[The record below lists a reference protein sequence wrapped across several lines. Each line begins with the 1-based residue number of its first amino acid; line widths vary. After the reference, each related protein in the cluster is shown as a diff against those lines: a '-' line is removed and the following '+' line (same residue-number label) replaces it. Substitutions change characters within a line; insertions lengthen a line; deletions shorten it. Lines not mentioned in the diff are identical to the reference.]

1 MLSKYD
7 TIDKIIKYR
16 DSCVFCGSKL
26 RVSLTN
32 SISFKDCLSTLNSNY
47 KNGSFNF
54 KIIYNSATSNL
65 KAEAKIDAF
74 KNILIFDKPIQSTYG
89 DADKASQ
96 MKLCRQAAW
105 VFDKLAAHIESYCP
119 NQKCGL
125 NYHFWSN
132 MFNVINTGDTNFTQ
146 YLIAPIHLFVEC
158 FTTDGFFVQ
167 NDLTRNKTN
176 IYSVSDDKKNPVT
189 MDLISF
195 DMLDKDKISNKI
207 KMITIFS

>member
-1 MLSKYD
+1 MLGSYD

-16 DSCVFCGSKL
+16 DNCVFCGSKL
-26 RVSLTN
+26 RTSLTN

-47 KNGSFNF
+47 KNGEFNF

-65 KAEAKIDAF
+65 KAEAKVDAT
-74 KNILIFDKPIQSTYG
+74 KNLLIFDKPIQGAYS
-89 DADKASQ
+89 DQSKSIQ
-96 MKLCRQAAW
+96 MRLCRQAAW

-132 MFNVINTGDTNFTQ
+132 MFNVINTGDSNFTE
-146 YLIAPIHLFVEC
+146 YLIAPVYLSTEC
-158 FTTDGFFVQ
+158 FTIDGFFVQ

-176 IYSVSDDKKNPVT
+176 IYSISGVEKNPVVA
-189 MDLISF
+189 DLIPF
-195 DMLDKDKISNKI
+195 DTLDKDKISSKI